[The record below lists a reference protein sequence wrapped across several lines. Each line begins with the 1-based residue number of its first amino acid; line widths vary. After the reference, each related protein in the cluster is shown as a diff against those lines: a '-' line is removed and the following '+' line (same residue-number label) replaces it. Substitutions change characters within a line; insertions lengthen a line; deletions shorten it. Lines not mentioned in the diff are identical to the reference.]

1 VCVFE
6 LVRISSNTARGIDE
20 GILLSVR
27 EVRKVS
33 TIEEANRIA
42 NLQAIEDRK
51 VAEAEHLV
59 VMNRERLT
67 AESYND
73 PRLQA
78 FKARRREQAMQLRW
92 WKTSVTL
99 VLPKK
104 RF

>member
-1 VCVFE
+1 VS
-6 LVRISSNTARGIDE
+6 LVEDQ
-20 GILLSVR
+20 
-27 EVRKVS
+27 
-33 TIEEANRIA
+33 NRTQ

-92 WKTSVTL
+92 WKPSL
-99 VLPKK
+99 ALPKK
-104 RF
+104 RNF

>member
-1 VCVFE
+1 VS
-6 LVRISSNTARGIDE
+6 LVEDQ
-20 GILLSVR
+20 
-27 EVRKVS
+27 
-33 TIEEANRIA
+33 NRTQ

-92 WKTSVTL
+92 WKPSL
-99 VLPKK
+99 ALPKK
-104 RF
+104 RQF

>member
-1 VCVFE
+1 MS
-6 LVRISSNTARGIDE
+6 LVEDQ
-20 GILLSVR
+20 
-27 EVRKVS
+27 
-33 TIEEANRIA
+33 NRTQ

-78 FKARRREQAMQLRW
+78 FKARRREHAMQERW
-92 WKTSVTL
+92 WKPNL
-99 VLPKK
+99 ALPKK
-104 RF
+104 RQF